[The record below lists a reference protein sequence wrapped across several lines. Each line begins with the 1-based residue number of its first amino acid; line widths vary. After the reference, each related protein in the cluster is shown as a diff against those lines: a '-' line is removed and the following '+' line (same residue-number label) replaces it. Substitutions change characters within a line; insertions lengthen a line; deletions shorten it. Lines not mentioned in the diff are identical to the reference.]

1 MEYPEELKYTSEHE
15 WAAVE
20 QGDRIRVG
28 ITDFAQDALGDVV
41 YVEVPEEGTEV
52 RAGEPFGEVESTKS
66 VSDIYSPVS
75 GTVVE
80 RNAALSDSP
89 ELVNQEPYGQGW
101 LVVIR
106 MGDPSELEG
115 LMDASAYKKTLEES
129 DGGS

>member
-15 WAAVE
+15 WAVVE
-20 QGDRIRVG
+20 QGDRVRVG

-52 RAGEPFGEVESTKS
+52 KAGEPFGEVESTKS
-66 VSDIYSPVS
+66 VSDIYSPVT

-80 RNAALSDSP
+80 RNTALSDSP

-101 LVVIR
+101 LVVIQ
-106 MGDPSELEG
+106 MSDASELDG
-115 LMDASAYKKTLEES
+115 LMDASAYRKGLEEAE
-129 DGGS
+129 GGA